1 MSKLYRNPADNP
13 PKPSVRNA
21 GKVSKY
27 KPASGKQHTQN
38 SLMGLKNTASR
49 IASEPSPPVDP
60 INEYR
65 AYQQTQ
71 RSDVNAAMQSAMF
84 SEDSSKD
91 KPFRPKPSGTTGMI
105 SDFNIETDIDTAME
119 AFAAVESRGSGDYV
133 ALGPVIT
140 NKKSM
145 YYGDRA
151 YGRYQV
157 MGDNVPEFTKKYFGT
172 ELTKEE
178 FLKDTEAQDA
188 VVKGFMR
195 VHYEKYGNIE
205 DAVSKWFT
213 GSTFKRASE
222 AGATDGNMT
231 VNSYVAKFRREFY
244 KSSKKG
250 AES

>member
-1 MSKLYRNPADNP
+1 MYRNPADNP
-13 PKPSVRNA
+13 SKPSVRNA

-27 KPASGKQHTQN
+27 KPASGKQQIQN
-38 SLMGLKNTASR
+38 SLGGLKNTASR
-49 IASEPSPPVDP
+49 IASEPSPPVDV

-65 AYQQTQ
+65 SYQ
-71 RSDVNAAMQSAMF
+71 SDGYQSMLGAPEGAVTK
-84 SEDSSKD
+84 S
-91 KPFRPKPSGTTGMI
+91 PRPKPSGTTGMI

-250 AES
+250 SES

>member
-1 MSKLYRNPADNP
+1 MYRNPADNP
-13 PKPSVRNA
+13 PKPSERNA
-21 GKVSKY
+21 GRVSKH
-27 KPASGKQHTQN
+27 KQASGKQQVQN

-49 IASEPSPPVDP
+49 IASEPSPPVDV

-65 AYQQTQ
+65 SYQ
-71 RSDVNAAMQSAMF
+71 SDDYQSMLGATEGAVTK
-84 SEDSSKD
+84 S
-91 KPFRPKPSGTTGMI
+91 PRPKPSGTAGMI
-105 SDFNIETDIDTAME
+105 SDFNIETDIDAAME

-133 ALGPVIT
+133 AMGPVIT
-140 NKKSM
+140 NKNSM

-157 MGDNVPEFTKKYFGT
+157 MGKNVPEFTKKYFGT

-250 AES
+250 SES

>member
-13 PKPSVRNA
+13 PKPSERNA
-21 GKVSKY
+21 GRGSKFRS
-27 KPASGKQHTQN
+27 SGGKEQIQN

-49 IASEPSPPVDP
+49 IASEPSPPVDV

-65 AYQQTQ
+65 SYQ
-71 RSDVNAAMQSAMF
+71 SDDYQSMLGATEGAVTK
-84 SEDSSKD
+84 S
-91 KPFRPKPSGTTGMI
+91 PRPKPSGTTGMI
-105 SDFNIETDIDTAME
+105 SDFNIETDIDAAME
-119 AFAAVESRGSGDYV
+119 AFAAVESRGSGDYGAV
-133 ALGPVIT
+133 GPAIT
-140 NKKSM
+140 NKNSM
-145 YYGDRA
+145 YYGDKA
-151 YGRYQV
+151 LGRYQV
-157 MGDNVPEFTKKYFGT
+157 MGKNVPEFTKKYFGT

-178 FLKDTEAQDA
+178 FLKDEEAQDA

-213 GSTFKRASE
+213 GRTFKKASE
-222 AGATDGNMT
+222 DGATDGST
-231 VNSYVAKFRREFY
+231 SVDSYVAKFRREFY

>member
-1 MSKLYRNPADNP
+1 MYRNPADNP
-13 PKPSVRNA
+13 SKPSVRNA

-27 KPASGKQHTQN
+27 KPASGKQQIQN
-38 SLMGLKNTASR
+38 SLGGLKNTASR
-49 IASEPSPPVDP
+49 IASEPSPPVDV

-65 AYQQTQ
+65 SYQ
-71 RSDVNAAMQSAMF
+71 SDDYKSRLGAPEGAIIKS
-84 SEDSSKD
+84 
-91 KPFRPKPSGTTGMI
+91 PRPKPSGTAGMI
-105 SDFNIETDIDTAME
+105 PDFNIETDIDAAME

-213 GSTFKRASE
+213 GRTFKKASE
-222 AGATDGNMT
+222 DGATDGST
-231 VNSYVAKFRREFY
+231 SVDSYVAKFRREFY